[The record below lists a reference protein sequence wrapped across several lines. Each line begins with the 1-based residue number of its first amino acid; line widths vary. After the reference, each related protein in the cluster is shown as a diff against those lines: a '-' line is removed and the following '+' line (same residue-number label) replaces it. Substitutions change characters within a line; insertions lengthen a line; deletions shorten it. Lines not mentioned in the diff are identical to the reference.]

1 MSTNDKCR
9 SLTYDGRME
18 PDPFAD
24 PAPDTAQ
31 TAAEEATGPSRRDRK
46 KLQTRDE
53 LIVQAARLFD
63 AHGFDAV
70 TTEQIAEAADV
81 SQRTFFRHF
90 SSKESVLYADTDM
103 LRKRM
108 RIAFDA
114 RPANEAITLSVTHAM
129 MAITNDYPD
138 DRDLRYLQARLGS
151 TSPALSAYAR
161 AVVQA
166 SWEHEL
172 TTAIAERLGVDP
184 LEDAHPEVLAGAA
197 FSALRAATRQ
207 WFAHD
212 GHGDLPE
219 VLRRALGAIARLDA
233 RAA

>member
-1 MSTNDKCR
+1 MD
-9 SLTYDGRME
+9 
-18 PDPFAD
+18 PDPFAV
-24 PAPDTAQ
+24 PAADADEREP
-31 TAAEEATGPSRRDRK
+31 EPSRRDRK

-53 LIVQAARLFD
+53 LIYQASRLFD

-90 SSKESVLYADTDM
+90 PSKEAVLYADTDV
-103 LRKRM
+103 LRDRM
-108 RIAFDA
+108 RVAFDA
-114 RPANEAITLSVTHAM
+114 RPDDEPVMLSVTHAM
-129 MAITNDYPD
+129 MAITDDYPE

-184 LEDAHPEVLAGAA
+184 LADARPEILAGAA
-197 FSALRAATRQ
+197 FSAMRAATRQ
-207 WFAHD
+207 WFAAD
-212 GHGDLPE
+212 GESDLPE
-219 VLRRALGAIARLDA
+219 VLRRALTAIARLDA

>member
-1 MSTNDKCR
+1 MADKRC
-9 SLTYDGRME
+9 SLTYSEYME
-18 PDPFAD
+18 PDPFARPKED
-24 PAPDTAQ
+24 PA
-31 TAAEEATGPSRRDRK
+31 AALFEPSRRDRK

-53 LIVQAARLFD
+53 LIFQATRLFD
-63 AHGFDAV
+63 AQGFDAV

-90 SSKESVLYADTDM
+90 PSKEAVLYADTDV
-103 LRKRM
+103 LREQM
-108 RIAFDA
+108 RAAFDA
-114 RPANEAITLSVTHAM
+114 RPIDEAITLSVTHAM
-129 MAITNDYPD
+129 MAITNDYPN

-151 TSPALSAYAR
+151 TSAALSAYAR

-172 TTAIAERLGVDP
+172 TTAIAERLSVDP
-184 LEDAHPEVLAGAA
+184 LEDAHPEILAGAA

-207 WFAHD
+207 WFSND
-212 GHGDLPE
+212 GKGDLPE
-219 VLRRALGAIARLDA
+219 ILRRALGAIARLDA

>member
-1 MSTNDKCR
+1 MVDRDADSAER
-9 SLTYDGRME
+9 E
-18 PDPFAD
+18 PDPFATPAED
-24 PAPDTAQ
+24 PTPATA
-31 TAAEEATGPSRRDRK
+31 EPGRRDRK

-53 LIVQAARLFD
+53 LILHAARLFD
-63 AHGFDAV
+63 ANGFDAV

-90 SSKESVLYADTDM
+90 PSKEAVLYADTDV
-103 LRKRM
+103 LRERM
-108 RIAFDA
+108 RAAFDA
-114 RPANEAITLSVTHAM
+114 RPADEAVTLSVTHAM

-172 TTAIAERLGVDP
+172 TTAIAERLAVDP
-184 LEDAHPEVLAGAA
+184 LEDARPEILAGAA

-212 GHGDLPE
+212 GRGDLPE

-233 RAA
+233 RAI